1 MTAAI
6 KTLGWFW
13 NKADD
18 VIEWAPSVYKKIKDL
33 ITLKKTKGEQAR
45 SLFSNKKAE
54 LVDEVFNFEKN
65 IADEEAI
72 KLNQAFTQLLVDNNI
87 VPNRTRG
94 LRIITENENRIRV
107 PISNFGRFNK
117 NLPQP
122 YVISDLA
129 KGNYRYTSK
138 LVNKQRMSEFNKGL
152 AAKRTVF
159 EEEQRAAKKI
169 LINDRNKVI
178 EHYKKILRIMG
189 ENPELSLAQAAV
201 KSGVYSPAR
210 GKKWKVQWETF
221 KDTLFNPSKH
231 SFYQKHSGNKWKKIT
246 LPDDPELKLLAQ
258 RMQKK
263 ADMAQ
268 AIEDAK
274 RMAQDKTLKIVSGSG
289 PLPDISMSGIWKTP
303 PGMTQTKIASITQN
317 AKTQLDK
324 LKYKLNNNFISAKDY
339 ANQAK
344 KLEDKIN
351 EGIKQG
357 VSFDFPIEGEHE
369 MEMWTKKIL
378 QDAGLVD
385 IAKRYKMASAVT
397 TPARNK
403 IKSRQTDII
412 QKMLLDKDDAIKSGM
427 PTNELITLFS
437 GKKDKLGKIIQKGYD
452 EVITEATNKLDEIGV
467 STAVWNPNKGRVEI
481 YGTAFDT
488 PTKLKESVKTL
499 QYEHGGLVNDIFDP
513 KHLYN
518 GGDAELEVTVPL
530 EYDIGAPDPVYE
542 DVDEIDYIDEQ
553 QKMMGKKFDYEDTA
567 QTHMSPA
574 EKVEFWKGI
583 RFEPIEKWAKKKK
596 KVLESNLSE
605 NAKSHLKTM
614 LTVKEW
620 EDIWTEK
627 IREATAVSTYD
638 HKLLANTK
646 KAQKEFYESD
656 AWKEATASLHE
667 SQFED
672 RRNEVKKELDMY
684 NLKKL
689 GLNATDFAVG
699 KVLKYGNPL
708 GWISMA
714 GEHLFQKEAG
724 TPSGLELKDGTA
736 VTDDLTMAQF
746 MGENNI
752 ANIDVNEDNINDYL
766 QSPDIMKEAGILTE
780 DGVLSWPEKGIV
792 SSKENLLWKIPPK
805 DLNWV
810 DYSLFGGTVALSAV
824 GAGFIVNNTK
834 NAIAAGAPIRAV
846 RKLLGEPTKA
856 ELKAILSGM
865 KWVAWKGPKK
875 LGKGVWE
882 AIQSKTNKEA
892 KNIRKAIELLISKEG
907 SEKIKRDEEKFNKL
921 VAEERKEN
929 KYQKERDVFFKSYVN
944 KIMNIKSDQPSDATL
959 WEEKQ
964 DEKFENIPNWVREM
978 AKDDANKYLD
988 SLDEKGHVKKQSTP
1002 KDFYPELYS
1011 TDIFGSMGSPIEAPK
1026 KMSFGGDP
1034 LDDVMVSTEEMIQ
1047 TPPTI
1052 DTAKDSIFMDDQ
1064 SYEVAQASIFG
1075 KAPGWAIAGVNKV
1088 DDLLRSG
1095 ASVTNRIRVGE
1106 NIADAAASSGEK
1118 INKFY
1123 SNLEAK
1129 LLDPSAPKI
1138 FEQPADLFNWLNAK
1152 GISKAEVEDYM
1163 IPQLL
1168 ESMKKLGQPLTKE
1181 MLMERIKMAPI
1192 RKLEAKTFGFRSEI
1206 VDGEQATAKY
1216 ADSNMEKGYIPGTY
1230 RENVVFIDP
1239 KNIPKDVRVYE
1250 HAVHDFFNK
1259 DKYVVGWSRLSDRN
1273 AIIPA
1278 EKAITNVTEKTNKL
1292 QSKINR
1298 LTEISGTSV
1307 DDLMAKH
1314 NISREQATKNIAS
1327 AEKELAKAQTKLEN
1341 VAVPA
1346 GAAQGEDKIIVTFA
1360 DEIQSDILQQYAKQ
1374 LQKVKEEYKL
1384 LTEKGIKP
1392 SDRGAIEHARYGDDG
1407 VNIDT
1412 DTAVM
1417 AFYDKYKNL
1426 FRPVFRTSS
1435 EFLNH
1440 IKDLKKSHKVFQ
1452 ELAEIRPGMLTPQMM
1467 SKVKEASVARDKVLS
1482 IFEEAQVSP
1491 EVLKQLFPN
1500 VPFKDRKLWG
1510 DALVKND
1517 LHNAAYRL
1525 FVEKDA
1531 AAPTWYAISPDELI
1545 ISRYSQRG
1553 NVSTPLAERTKDM
1566 KGIGTSEFY
1575 GGPNAETPAGKH
1587 YTSILEEALR
1597 RAANA
1602 NNSEIKTIKV
1612 AIGAPTKKSRIVK
1625 VINTET
1631 GNTLKEFKV
1640 TRTGGDDA
1648 QTPLNNAMKQA
1659 QKYIDES
1666 QYENLDIRAVE
1677 IPSGFK
1683 TVDAYAIKLTPE
1695 MVLPSKTHLATG
1707 GYVHNSPLVPMEEV
1721 IGTYAY
1727 G

>member
-1 MTAAI
+1 MAI
-6 KTLGWFW
+6 EQIPIKLAWFW

-18 VIEWAPSVYKKIKDL
+18 VIEWAPSVYKKIQDL
-33 ITLKKTKGEQAR
+33 IRLKKTKGETAR
-45 SLFSNKKAE
+45 SLFSNGKGE
-54 LVDEVFNFEKN
+54 IVDEVFNFTKN
-65 IADEEAI
+65 ISNEEKM
-72 KLNQAFTQLLVDNNI
+72 KLNKAFNQLLVDNNI
-87 VPNRTRG
+87 VA
-94 LRIITENENRIRV
+94 NEKRAQRVISSNTDIRRV
-107 PISNFGRFNK
+107 EGSQK
-117 NLPQP
+117 TNLPQP
-122 YVISDLA
+122 YVISDVA
-129 KGNYRYTSK
+129 KGNYKAGAQLLRKEKMSK
-138 LVNKQRMSEFNKGL
+138 INVGV
-152 AAKRTVF
+152 AAKRTPF
-159 EEEQRAAKKI
+159 EESQRAMKKV
-169 LINDRNKVI
+169 LTNDRNNVI
-178 EHYKKILRIMG
+178 KHYKKIIQLMD
-189 ENPELSLAQAAV
+189 ENPGISLVEASA
-201 KSGVYSPAR
+201 KSGVYKGPTAN
-210 GKKWKVQWETF
+210 KWKVQWEKF
-221 KDTLFNPSKH
+221 KDTLLNPSKH
-231 SFYQKHSGNKWKKIT
+231 SYYEKRAGQQWHKVT
-246 LPDDPELKLLAQ
+246 LPDDPEIKALALK
-258 RMQKK
+258 MQKQVK
-263 ADMAQ
+263 RAQ
-268 AIEDAK
+268 DVQDAK
-274 RMAQDKTLKIVSGSG
+274 KLAADKSLKISSGFG
-289 PLPDISMSGIWKTP
+289 KLPDISMSGIWQTP
-303 PGMTQTKIASITQN
+303 PGMTQTKLASITQR

-324 LKYKLNNNFISAKDY
+324 LNYNLKNNLIGADDY

-357 VSFDFPIEGEHE
+357 VSFDFPIEGEHQ
-369 MEMWTKKIL
+369 MELWTKKIL

-385 IAKRYKMASAVT
+385 IAKKYKMASAIT

-412 QKMLLDKDDAIKSGM
+412 QKMLLDKDEAIKSGM

-437 GKKDKLGKIIQKGYD
+437 GKKDKLGKTIQTGYD

-467 STAVWNPNKGRVEI
+467 NTAVWNPNKGRVEI

-488 PTKLKESVKTL
+488 PTKLRESVKTL

-530 EYDIGAPDPVYE
+530 EYDIGTPDPVYE
-542 DVDEIDYIDEQ
+542 DVDEIDYIEEQ
-553 QKMMGKKFDYEDTA
+553 QKMMGKKFSYEDTA

-574 EKVEFWKGI
+574 EKVEFWKGV
-583 RFEPIEKWAKKKK
+583 RFEPIAKWAQKKKN
-596 KVLESNLSE
+596 VLESNLSE

-620 EDIWTEK
+620 EDIWKEK
-627 IREATAVSTYD
+627 LNEAQKQATD
-638 HKLLANTK
+638 KPELWANTL
-646 KAQKEFYESD
+646 KARKEFYESD
-656 AWKEATASLHE
+656 AWKEATASLWEPHR
-667 SQFED
+667 ED
-672 RRNEVKKELDMY
+672 QRNEIKKELDMY

-689 GLNATDFAVG
+689 GLNVTDFAID
-699 KVLKYGNPL
+699 KVLKYGNPI
-708 GWISMA
+708 GWVSMA

-724 TPSGLELKDGTA
+724 TPSDLTLEDGTA
-736 VTDDLTMAQF
+736 VTDDLTMAKF
-746 MGENNI
+746 IGERNI
-752 ANIDVNEDNINDYL
+752 ANIDVNEDGINDYL
-766 QSPDIMKEAGILTE
+766 QSADIMKEAGLLTE

-810 DYSLFGGTVALSAV
+810 DYSLFGGTVALSFL
-824 GAGFIVNNTK
+824 GAGFIVNNTR

-882 AIQSKTNKEA
+882 AIQSKTNKET
-892 KNIRKAIELLISKEG
+892 KNIRKAIEFIISKEG

-929 KYQKERDVFFKSYVN
+929 KYQKEREVFFKSYVN
-944 KIMNIKSDQPSDATL
+944 KMMNIKSDEPSDATL

-978 AKDDANKYLD
+978 AKDDADKYLD
-988 SLDEKGHVKKQSTP
+988 SLDEKGHIKKESTP

-1011 TDIFGSMGSPIEAPK
+1011 TDIFGSMGSRMEEPK

-1034 LDDVMVSTEEMIQ
+1034 LDDVMVNTEEMIQ

-1075 KAPGWAIAGVNKV
+1075 KVPGWAIAGVDKV
-1088 DDLLRSG
+1088 DDLLRTG
-1095 ASVTNRIRVGE
+1095 ASVTNRIRIGE
-1106 NIADAAASSGEK
+1106 KVADAAASSGEK

-1123 SNLEAK
+1123 SNIEAK

-1181 MLMERIKMAPI
+1181 MLLERIKVAPI
-1192 RKLEAKTFGFRSEI
+1192 RKLEAKTFGFRSDK

-1216 ADSNMEKGYIPGTY
+1216 GDQHMEKGYIPGSY
-1230 RENVVFIDP
+1230 RENVVYIDP
-1239 KNIPKDVRVYE
+1239 KNIPKDIKVYK
-1250 HAVHDFFNK
+1250 HSVHDFFPAK

-1278 EKAITNVTEKTNKL
+1278 EKAITDITQKTQTLEK
-1292 QSKINR
+1292 KIDR
-1298 LTEISGTSV
+1298 LTNITNMTPDE
-1307 DDLMAKH
+1307 MATKH
-1314 NISREQATKNIAS
+1314 NISREQAVKNIAN
-1327 AEKELAKAQTKLEN
+1327 AEKEIAKAVKQLEN
-1341 VAVPA
+1341 VGVPS

-1384 LTEKGIKP
+1384 LTERGIKP
-1392 SDRGAIEHARYGDDG
+1392 SDRGAIEHGRYGDDG
-1407 VNIDT
+1407 VNINTDT
-1412 DTAVM
+1412 DVM

-1435 EFLNH
+1435 EFMNH
-1440 IKDLKKSHKVFQ
+1440 IKDLQKSHKVFQ

-1491 EVLKQLFPN
+1491 KVLEKLFPN

-1531 AAPTWYAISPDELI
+1531 AAPTWYAISPDDLI
-1545 ISRYSQRG
+1545 ISRYTQKG
-1553 NVSTPLAERTKDM
+1553 NVATPFAERTKDM

-1575 GGPNAETPAGKH
+1575 GGPNANTPDGKH
-1587 YTSILEEALR
+1587 FTSILEQALR

-1602 NNSEIKTIKV
+1602 NNSEVKIIKV
-1612 AIGAPTKKSRIVK
+1612 AVGNPTKKSRIVR
-1625 VINTET
+1625 VISTET
-1631 GNTLKEFKV
+1631 GNTVKEFKV

-1648 QTPLNNAMKQA
+1648 QTPLNNAMKKA
-1659 QKYIDES
+1659 QKFIEDS